1 MRSAGTGL
9 VMRGDNHPAVQPSS
23 GLVRRDAA
31 APWRVSGVAGDGR
44 TAAAPA
50 GGAGSRL
57 HPGPAGEVGDE
68 GDLAGIRP
76 EVARG
81 LADAGVDLAGQIVLA
96 TLQDGLQRSMRGRG
110 QR

>member
-1 MRSAGTGL
+1 MSLAGTGL

-23 GLVRRDAA
+23 ELVRRDAA
-31 APWRVSGVAGDGR
+31 APWRASRGLAGVPAVGQ
-44 TAAAPA
+44 AASRRPA
-50 GGAGSRL
+50 QS
-57 HPGPAGEVGDE
+57 AGEVGDE

-81 LADAGVDLAGQIVLA
+81 LVDAGVDLAGQIVLA

>member
-1 MRSAGTGL
+1 MQRL
-9 VMRGDNHPAVQPSS
+9 RGECPASPAT
-23 GLVRRDAA
+23 DARPPPPPA
-31 APWRVSGVAGDGR
+31 ARARGCTQDPPVKS
-44 TAAAPA
+44 
-50 GGAGSRL
+50 
-57 HPGPAGEVGDE
+57 
-68 GDLAGIRP
+68 GIRP